1 MLSVR
6 VERREGMKQLTVTS
20 LQDVLQSGRNISI
33 YFTHYDEVL
42 GTAYYNFLPYGNVN
56 LGLTDEI

>member
-1 MLSVR
+1 
-6 VERREGMKQLTVTS
+6 MKQLTVTS